1 MPENI
6 KSRIRTTADA
16 KTPVRPVR
24 MKKVTEYT
32 VTPQQQKLRLVFIA
46 IFLGLWV
53 LGVGTRLVYLQ
64 VVQYG
69 KYTQLALR
77 QQIKTVDVSPR
88 RGVVYDRNMNEL
100 AMTIGADS
108 AYAIPDKILDKSAA
122 AKSLATTLGL
132 DPRDL
137 LNKFE
142 GSHQFAWVARKM
154 DADMAKKVHALN
166 LSGIF
171 YARESRRYY
180 PKGELA
186 AAALGFVG
194 TDDQGLGGIEKSFE
208 NQLRGRS
215 GKMMVSVDARQKSL
229 DSNERHPQAGD
240 NVVLTLDEKIQYI
253 AERELE
259 RAVEQ
264 TKAESGMVVVQDPKT
279 GEILALAAR
288 PTFNPND
295 FRNSEP
301 GVLKNHA
308 VSDIYEPGSTFK
320 IVTIAAAL
328 EEKLTTPDELID
340 CQMGSIKIFGRVIH
354 DDKPFGVLTVAQ
366 IMQHSSDVGAIK
378 LGLRLGD
385 KRFSAY
391 IERFGFGTKTGVELP
406 GETRG
411 MTKPVERWQKSSVG
425 SIAMGQE
432 VGVSALQLVSMVSTI
447 ANDGMYVAPKI
458 VRGTFATHTGAAPIP
473 QNVEFAPGTQRR
485 VVSQMTAVQIKRML
499 EDTVIFGTGKK
510 AILDGYTSAGKTG
523 TAQKVDPATGTYSKW
538 KHIAS
543 FSGFAPVMN
552 PNITV
557 YVVLDSPVGAHH
569 GGDVAAPVWA
579 KITQQVLAYRNV
591 PHDAD
596 VKNLQR
602 QQIRAS
608 AKPDELSEGS
618 DDRVGEEY
626 VVSDSSEPNAAVPEP
641 ISALQTAMT
650 RHESVPKGKA
660 AMMVATFHPQENN
673 LSKAY
678 SVKSDTAL
686 MNQPQPLPSAPNTR
700 GTVIVDVGNG
710 PPSPQFAGKTV
721 RQVIE
726 IAQQAGVDVD
736 VIGSGVA
743 VEQMPPAGQRIP
755 PGMHIT
761 VRFAR

>member
-1 MPENI
+1 
-6 KSRIRTTADA
+6 
-16 KTPVRPVR
+16 
-24 MKKVTEYT
+24 
-32 VTPQQQKLRLVFIA
+32 
-46 IFLGLWV
+46 
-53 LGVGTRLVYLQ
+53 
-64 VVQYG
+64 
-69 KYTQLALR
+69 
-77 QQIKTVDVSPR
+77 
-88 RGVVYDRNMNEL
+88 MNEL

-108 AYAIPDKILDKSAA
+108 AYAIPDKILDKPVA
-122 AKSLATTLGL
+122 AKSLAKVLGQ
-132 DPRDL
+132 DPRDI

-142 GSHQFAWVARKM
+142 GSHQFVWVARKM
-154 DADMAKKVHALN
+154 DADTARKIHGLN
-166 LSGIF
+166 LAGIF

-208 NQLRGRS
+208 NKLRGRS

-229 DSNERHPQAGD
+229 DSNERQPQAGD

-259 RAVEQ
+259 RAMAQ

-308 VSDIYEPGSTFK
+308 VSDVYEPGSTFK
-320 IVTIAAAL
+320 IITIAAAL
-328 EEKLTTPDELID
+328 EEKVTTPDERID
-340 CQMGSIKIFGRVIH
+340 CQMGSINIFGHTIH
-354 DDKPFGVLTVAQ
+354 DHKPYGVLSVDQ
-366 IMQHSSDVGAIK
+366 IMQYSSDVGAIK

-385 KRFSAY
+385 KRFNDY
-391 IERFGFGTKTGVELP
+391 IERFGFGMKTGVELP

-411 MTKPVERWQKSSVG
+411 MTKPVERWQKTSIG
-425 SIAMGQE
+425 AIAMGQE
-432 VGVSALQLVSMVSTI
+432 VGVNALQMVSMISTI
-447 ANDGMYVAPKI
+447 ANDGVYVAPKI
-458 VRGTFATHTGAAPIP
+458 VRGTFATHTGAAPMP
-473 QNVEFAPGTQRR
+473 QNIDFELGTQRR
-485 VVSQMTAVQIKRML
+485 VVSQMTALQIKRML

-552 PNITV
+552 PNVTV
-557 YVVLDSPVGAHH
+557 YVVLDSPVGNHH
-569 GGDVAAPVWA
+569 GGDVAAPLWA

-596 VKNLQR
+596 VKNSLR
-602 QQIRAS
+602 QQIRAA
-608 AKPDELSEGS
+608 AKPDELSEGT
-618 DDRVGEEY
+618 DDRVGADY
-626 VVSDSSEPNAAVPEP
+626 LASDSPEPNVAPVELA
-641 ISALQTAMT
+641 SALQTALT
-650 RHESVPKGKA
+650 KHESVPRGKA
-660 AMMVATFHPQENN
+660 AMMVATFHPQANN
-673 LSKAY
+673 SSKAY
-678 SVKSDTAL
+678 GVKSDTAL
-686 MNQPQPLPSAPNTR
+686 LNQPQPLPSTPNIR

-710 PPSPQFAGKTV
+710 PPSPRFAGKTV

-726 IAQQAGVDVD
+726 MAQQAGVEVY
-736 VIGSGVA
+736 VIGTGVA
-743 VEQMPPAGQRIP
+743 VEQMPPAGQRVP
-755 PGMHIT
+755 PGMRIT
-761 VRFAR
+761 VRFTR